1 VIALPPV
8 EVDVEAPEFADNVI
22 VGSGFGGSVMA
33 YRLAAEGKEVCLLE
47 RGKAYA
53 PGDFPRDP
61 RRMAQNLWDPS
72 GGRLGLFDIW
82 SFRRLDV
89 ILSSGLG
96 GGSLI
101 YANVLFRK
109 PPEWFVQQDGQP
121 WPIGYGDLEDH
132 YGAVEGMLKA
142 ERFPAGKPGFE
153 QVKKAVAMR
162 EAAEALQMH
171 SEYPK
176 LAVAFGSGWG
186 DGGDYQVGAE
196 LPDDPE
202 YSNYHHKPRRTCS
215 LCGQCDIGCNTG
227 SKNTL
232 DHTYLSAAKHKG
244 AGIVPRC
251 EVRSFEPAAGGYAV
265 RYVYHGRDSE
275 TGRPVPTGNLEQRT
289 IRCRRLILAAGSLGT
304 TFLLLRMRS
313 QSDRFDRLSPLLGH
327 RFSGNGD
334 YLAIMRRARTED
346 GQPRILNATWG
357 PVITTAIRVD
367 EGRGGFIEDTG
378 YPLIVDWFYE
388 AGRPNLLL
396 RTFRFALR
404 RFWSSLTA
412 QPKSNLSGDVA
423 GLIGDGLTP
432 ATSMPLA
439 AMGMDVADG
448 VMSLRNDRFLD
459 IKWKERSSRPHV
471 KTMERNIDNVARALH
486 ADRPKRSAW
495 HYWGRAIT
503 VHPLGGCPIGTT
515 WRDGVADQF
524 GEVFNYSNLFVVD
537 GSAMPG
543 PIGANPSLTIAA
555 FADRAASAILDG
567 RAGV

>member
-1 VIALPPV
+1 LPLV
-8 EVDVEAPEFADNVI
+8 DVDVEVPEFADNVI

-33 YRLAAEGKEVCLLE
+33 YRLASEGEEVCLLE

-61 RRMAQNLWDPS
+61 RGMAENLWDPS

-82 SFRRLDV
+82 SFRRLDAIV
-89 ILSSGLG
+89 SSGLG

-109 PPEWFVQQDGQP
+109 PPEWFVQRDGTP
-121 WPIGYGDLEDH
+121 WPIGYKDLEFH
-132 YGAVEGMLKA
+132 YGEVERMLEA
-142 ERFPAGKPGFE
+142 RRFPAGKPGFRRV
-153 QVKKAVAMR
+153 QKALAVS
-162 EAAEALQMH
+162 EAATALRMEW
-171 SEYPK
+171 EYPK
-176 LAVAFGSGWG
+176 LAVAFSPEWEDGSE
-186 DGGDYQVGAE
+186 YQVGAE
-196 LPDDPE
+196 LSE
-202 YSNYHHKPRRTCS
+202 RSYGNYHKQPRRTCN

-232 DHTYLSAAKHKG
+232 DHTYLSAAEATRR
-244 AGIVPRC
+244 AGIFPRC
-251 EVRSFEPAAGGYAV
+251 EVRSFEPVAGGYAV
-265 RYVYHGRDSE
+265 HYVYHSRDNE
-275 TGRPVPTGNLEQRT
+275 TGHPVATHKLKPQT

-304 TFLLLRMRS
+304 TFLLLRMRA
-313 QSDRFDRLSPLLGH
+313 QNDRFDRLSPLLGR

-334 YLAIMRRARTED
+334 YLAIMKRAHTKD
-346 GQPRILNATWG
+346 GQPRILNASWG
-357 PVITTAIRVD
+357 PVITTAIKVK
-367 EGRGGFIEDTG
+367 EGHGGYIEDTG

-388 AGRPNLLL
+388 AGRPNFLF
-396 RTFRFALR
+396 RSARFAGR
-404 RFWSSLTA
+404 RFWSHVTK

-448 VMSLRNDRFLD
+448 VMSLKKDRYLH
-459 IKWKERSSRPHV
+459 IRWKEWSSRPHV
-471 KTMERNIDNVARALH
+471 KTMEKNIEALARELG
-486 ADRPKRSAW
+486 ADQLKRSAW
-495 HYWGRAIT
+495 HYWGRGIT

-524 GEVFNYSNLFVVD
+524 GEVFNYRNLFVMD

-555 FADRAASAILDG
+555 FADRAAMAILD
-567 RAGV
+567 RWAGQ